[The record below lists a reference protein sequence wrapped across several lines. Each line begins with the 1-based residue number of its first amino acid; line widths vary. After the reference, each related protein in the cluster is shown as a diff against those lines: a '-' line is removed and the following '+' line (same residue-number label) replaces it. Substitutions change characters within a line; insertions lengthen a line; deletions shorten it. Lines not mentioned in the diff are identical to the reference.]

1 MSSPLQTDA
10 MIPEHILETVTA
22 GLDYGDL
29 HQWITWSWAALARA
43 GDVPSLLDEEHDGYV
58 SPLVTLAGLGHLYEL
73 FQQVVGGGDAD
84 LEPSVDLLGDIRPEI
99 TTIEL
104 ARYCEAQGI
113 YDTELPET
121 ANGLMRAAIRER
133 ADHLRP
139 RLSEVIGEGR
149 LFTSLFVAGGGVTS
163 SDDAEE
169 GSQIGR
175 SLSEDVFDHYVP
187 LVVNED
193 LTADK
198 QRAYMWLQGEL
209 DLG

>member
-1 MSSPLQTDA
+1 MSNPLQTEA
-10 MIPEHILETVTA
+10 PIPDHILEVVTSDL
-22 GLDYGDL
+22 GYGDP

-43 GDVPSLLDEEHDGYV
+43 GDVPSLLDEERDGYV

-84 LEPSVDLLGDIRPEI
+84 LEPSVDLLDDFRPGI

-113 YDTELPET
+113 YDTKLPET
-121 ANGLMRAAIRER
+121 AYGLMREAIRVR
-133 ADHLRP
+133 ADQLRH
-139 RLSEVIGEGR
+139 RLNEITGEGR

-169 GSQIGR
+169 GDQIGR
-175 SLSEDVFDHYVP
+175 PLSEDAFDRYVP
-187 LVVNED
+187 FVVNED

-198 QRAYMWLQGEL
+198 QRAHMWLQGEL